1 MSAVAATHL
10 PLQYP
15 GQDAGVV
22 RMRGVSRRFDG
33 RDVLA
38 QIDLDIRPGEFI
50 ALIGRSGSGK
60 STLLRILS
68 GLDHGA
74 IGTVHVEKGAGY
86 VFQDARLVPWKRV
99 WENITLGMR
108 ASRKERR
115 RVAAEAL
122 AEVWLEDK
130 IDAYPGTLS
139 GGQAQRVAICRALL
153 RRPRLLLLDEPFGAL
168 DALTRMQMQTL
179 VADLWVRHRM
189 AALLVTHDVEEAIL
203 LADRVLVLDQGRIVA
218 RHDIRLPRP
227 RSRTQADILPLR
239 EQLLSGLGLEKHEI

>member
-1 MSAVAATHL
+1 MASIPSRQL
-10 PLQYP
+10 PEP
-15 GQDAGVV
+15 RAGVV
-22 RMRGVSRRFDG
+22 HMRGVGRRFDG

-38 QIDLDIRPGEFI
+38 QIDLDIGQGEFV

-68 GLDHGA
+68 GLDTGA
-74 IGTVHVEKGAGY
+74 SGSVQADLNAGY

-99 WENITLGMR
+99 WENITLGLR
-108 ASRKERR
+108 APRRKRR
-115 RVAAEAL
+115 EIAAAAL
-122 AEVWLEDK
+122 AEVWLADK
-130 IDAYPGTLS
+130 IDAYPATLS

-179 VADLWVRHRM
+179 VADLWTRHRM

-203 LADRVLVLDQGRIVA
+203 LADRVLVLEQGRIVA

-239 EQLLSGLGLEKHEI
+239 EQLLDGLGLEKHET